1 MRHNDFAAALFRLMN
16 QQNAT
21 LPSAPNP
28 KASSYT
34 TPSRGRG
41 RGRRLRRIDWVRGEI
56 PAWQSRL
63 LSAATGDDPMSAG
76 QSGCR
81 AWKRRVCNG
90 PTTPGS
96 RMAHARRRPWTRG
109 HGDQLVQESLSLISL
124 PKCRGDGTASRV
136 RPLRKSRS
144 SLLLPHAAAS
154 CVTNMISSPHQ
165 EGWTGGDMK
174 RQGS

>member
-1 MRHNDFAAALFRLMN
+1 
-16 QQNAT
+16 
-21 LPSAPNP
+21 
-28 KASSYT
+28 
-34 TPSRGRG
+34 
-41 RGRRLRRIDWVRGEI
+41 
-56 PAWQSRL
+56 
-63 LSAATGDDPMSAG
+63 MSAG

-165 EGWTGGDMK
+165 EGWTGGYEETGELVRPAPGTGHRSGLLEVSSKVPSRREYMNETDKEDRYKQSRFFRVCRGMPCHWT
-174 RQGS
+174 